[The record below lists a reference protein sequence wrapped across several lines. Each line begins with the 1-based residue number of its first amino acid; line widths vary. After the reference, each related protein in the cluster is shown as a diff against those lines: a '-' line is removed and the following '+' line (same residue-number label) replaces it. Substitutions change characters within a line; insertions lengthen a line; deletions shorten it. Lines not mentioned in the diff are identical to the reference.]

1 MATHTGSEGTV
12 KLGTVG
18 SDTAIGE
25 IRSYSISETGD
36 TIEDTVMGD
45 SSRTYA
51 VGLKTFSG
59 TVDCYFDP
67 DDAKQDEM
75 VAGASLTLTVY
86 PEGSSSAD
94 QYLSGSVIVTS
105 ADVSASFDGMVEA
118 SFGFQ
123 GTGAL
128 TRGTVS

>member
-36 TIEDTVMGD
+36 TIEDTAMGD

-86 PEGSSSAD
+86 PDTIIAITVC
-94 QYLSGSVIVTS
+94 SGERSQARVLVVLPPT
-105 ADVSASFDGMVEA
+105 AVDRARQVFLVVVA
-118 SFGFQ
+118 
-123 GTGAL
+123 
-128 TRGTVS
+128 

>member
-25 IRSYSISETGD
+25 IRSYTITETGD
-36 TIEDTVMGD
+36 TIEDTAMGD
-45 SSRTYA
+45 TSRSYK

-59 TVDCYFDP
+59 TVECFFDP

-75 VAGASLTLTVY
+75 VAGAELTLTVY
-86 PEGSSSAD
+86 PEGSASAD
-94 QYLSGSVIVTS
+94 QYMSGSVIITS
-105 ADVSASFDGMVEA
+105 ADVTASADGMVEA

-123 GTGAL
+123 GTGAI
-128 TRGTVS
+128 TRGTVA